1 MDEHLADSALDAGAA
16 TGATV
21 PSGTVADS
29 TPTQQQGGQEQD
41 DQKRIN
47 DLMALANKRL
57 SERDQARAE
66 IEALKAEMA
75 GLAAEAAD
83 YAAETQPTQRDL
95 MGLNPPPP
103 EPSQDEVEYDD
114 TPIVAG
120 TSPMRP
126 DVGAA
131 MRSPVTPVPM
141 SASARYLSDRN
152 EIAQMKARLNEL
164 GAVPRS

>member
-1 MDEHLADSALDAGAA
+1 MSEHLADSAFGGGEA
-16 TGATV
+16 TGATE
-21 PSGTVADS
+21 VADS
-29 TPTQQQGGQEQD
+29 TPNPQPDGQEQG

-66 IEALKAEMA
+66 IEALRAEMA
-75 GLAAEAAD
+75 ELAAEAAD
-83 YAAETQPTQRDL
+83 YADETQPTQRDL
-95 MGLNPPPP
+95 MGLTPPPP

-164 GAVPRS
+164 GAGSRS

>member
-1 MDEHLADSALDAGAA
+1 MDEHLADSAQAGQEQAQ
-16 TGATV
+16 
-21 PSGTVADS
+21 PADS
-29 TPTQQQGGQEQD
+29 AVGGQEQD

-95 MGLNPPPP
+95 MGLTPPPP
-103 EPSQDEVEYDD
+103 EPPDEVEYDD